1 LGLKMKK
8 TISSMTGF
16 GSHEVEIDSVGKI
29 SVELR
34 CTNHKFLE
42 SVFNLPDGWISLEDK
57 LKKEIEGKISRGR
70 VYCAINIREQAVQGI
85 FVNRK
90 LLKNYLHQLNSIKK
104 EFKIDDS
111 PTLDSLI
118 RLPGILALKEN
129 KPAGGHIWEQ
139 LKPVFL
145 QALTGLLTARQ
156 KEGCALANLL
166 KSRSR
171 RLEQDLVFIQRRF
184 SAAIKNRLNKI
195 QSQEERLAFLK
206 GADIAEEID
215 RLHFHIKNF
224 QQKIIQGGVVGKELD
239 FITQEMQR
247 EANTLAAKSFDLV
260 ISGRAIQM
268 KSQIEKIREQVQNIE

>member
-1 LGLKMKK
+1 MKRI
-8 TISSMTGF
+8 ISSMTGF
-16 GSHEVEIDSVGKI
+16 GSHEIEIDSIGRI

-42 SVFNLPDGWISLEDK
+42 TVFNLPEGLISLEDK
-57 LKKEIEGKISRGR
+57 LKKEIEGKIRRGR
-70 VYCAINIREQAVQGI
+70 IYCAINIKDQVIQGI

-90 LLKNYLHQLNSIKK
+90 LLKNYLLELNGIKK
-104 EFKIDDS
+104 EFKINDGLS
-111 PTLDSLI
+111 LDSLI

-129 KPAGGHIWEQ
+129 KPTGSHIWDK

-145 QALTGLLTARQ
+145 HALIGLLQARQ
-156 KEGCALANLL
+156 KEGAALASLL
-166 KSRSR
+166 KNRTELLKR
-171 RLEQDLVFIQRRF
+171 DVAFVKKRF
-184 SAAIKNRLNKI
+184 TIAIKNRLAKI
-195 QSQEERLAFLK
+195 QTPEERLAFTK

-215 RLHFHIKNF
+215 RLHFHIQNF
-224 QQKIIQGGVVGKELD
+224 QQRIACAGVIGKELD